1 MKEKKFLSI
10 RKWLNP
16 KDSADSGM
24 VTAHV
29 TASYGIV
36 DSSLTIW
43 DCARKIT
50 LDFGFYDEKAAVQ
63 RAQKL
68 DLLIDT
74 LQQMKA
80 QMGVAFEECSPEKQ
94 QDLVYHILDDDEG
107 LE

>member
-24 VTAHV
+24 VQAFV
-29 TASYGIV
+29 ASSYGCV

-43 DCARKIT
+43 DCSRKIT
-50 LDFGFYDEKAAVQ
+50 LDFSFYDEKSAAQ

-68 DLLIDT
+68 DLLIDAM
-74 LQQMKA
+74 QQMKA
-80 QMGVAFEECSPEKQ
+80 KMGVAFEECSPEKQ
-94 QDLVYHILDDDEG
+94 QDLVCHILDDEG